1 MIRPCKVCGSTS
13 GPPQHGQRTP
23 LCWECAREGR
33 ASKEGLATAPA
44 REDFIARR
52 RTEREP
58 TGG

>member
-23 LCWECAREGR
+23 LCWDCDREWWE
-33 ASKEGLATAPA
+33 SKERLAAAQA